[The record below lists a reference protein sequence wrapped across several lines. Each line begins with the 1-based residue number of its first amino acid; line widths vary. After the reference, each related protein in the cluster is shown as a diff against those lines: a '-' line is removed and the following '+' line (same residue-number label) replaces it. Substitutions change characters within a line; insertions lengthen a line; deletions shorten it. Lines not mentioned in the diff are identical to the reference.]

1 MCIVI
6 GKFLAPPVGFTLL
19 TLPRERRREIE
30 EDGCVLVR
38 PDRFV
43 AWRSMEL
50 SDHCDQKLGEVMK
63 AVLGKS

>member
-1 MCIVI
+1 MKNDGQWLTVI
-6 GKFLAPPVGFTLL
+6 Y
-19 TLPRERRREIE
+19 RERRREVE

-50 SDHCDQKLGEVMK
+50 ADDCESKLKEVMK
-63 AVLGKS
+63 AVLGRS